1 MTDWGISF
9 GNILTMVVPI
19 AGMIG
24 AAFVM
29 RERVE
34 AYIKK
39 VDALEQKLGQLV
51 QILLAQERFEGK
63 LATMDERLSSQGRRI
78 DGNIEK
84 FDRHLEHH
92 TQAK

>member
-1 MTDWGISF
+1 MI
-9 GNILTMVVPI
+9 VPV

-34 AYIKK
+34 VYIKK

-51 QILLAQERFEGK
+51 NILLAQERFEGK
-63 LATMDERLSSQGRRI
+63 LSTMDERLSSQGRRL

-84 FDRHLEHH
+84 FDRHIEQHSLQP
-92 TQAK
+92 TCKVR